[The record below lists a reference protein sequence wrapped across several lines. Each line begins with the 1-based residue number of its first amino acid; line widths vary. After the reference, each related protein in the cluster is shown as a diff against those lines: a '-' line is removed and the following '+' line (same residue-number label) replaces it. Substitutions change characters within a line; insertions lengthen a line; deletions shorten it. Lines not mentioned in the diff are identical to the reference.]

1 MMLKSTVTIKRSRK
15 RSSATALTAAALA
28 WFAAGP
34 AAASVVYNVTVD
46 TSSVSGQTGFLDFQ
60 FNPGNVTTQAATAQ
74 ILNFSGGTIGPP
86 PSINGN
92 VTGNLPNTVTMVN
105 STALNEDFQGF
116 TYGSTFSFT
125 LVLSGPA
132 IDSPNGT
139 ANAGSTFGLGLYDA
153 GQNPILTNQGAVS
166 GFAGEVDINLN
177 GTTTVTTFPRNSAGG
192 PSVVTIAQ
200 ALASIP
206 TLNGPGLVGLALLLL
221 AAAALVLRRGRRAG
235 R

>member
-1 MMLKSTVTIKRSRK
+1 MMSMSKVTINRSCKR
-15 RSSATALTAAALA
+15 RSVTALTAAALA

-34 AAASVVYNVTVD
+34 VAASVVYNVTVD
-46 TSSVSGQTGFLDFQ
+46 TSSVSGQTGYLDFQ
-60 FNPGNVTTQAATAQ
+60 FNPGNATTQAATAQ
-74 ILNFSGGTIGPP
+74 ILNFTGGTIGPP

-92 VTGNLPNTVTMVN
+92 VTGNLPNPVTIVN

-139 ANAGSTFGLGLYDA
+139 ATAGTTFGLGLYDA
-153 GQNPILTNQGAVS
+153 GQNPILTNQGALS
-166 GFAGEVDINLN
+166 GLAGEVDINLN
-177 GTTTVTTFPRNSAGG
+177 GTTTATAFPRSPAGG
-192 PSVVTIAQ
+192 PSVVTLVQ

-206 TLNGPGLVGLALLLL
+206 TLNGSGLMGLALLLL
-221 AAAALVLRRGRRAG
+221 AAAALVLRRGRREG

>member
-1 MMLKSTVTIKRSRK
+1 MILTSTVTTNRSCKRSLV
-15 RSSATALTAAALA
+15 TALTSVALV

-34 AAASVVYNVTVD
+34 AAAAVVYNVTVD
-46 TSSVSGQTGFLDFQ
+46 TSSVSGQTGYLDFQ
-60 FNPGNVTTQAATAQ
+60 FNPGNVTTQPATAQ

-86 PSINGN
+86 PSTNGN
-92 VTGNLPNTVTMVN
+92 VTGNLPNTVTIVN
-105 STALNEDFQGF
+105 STALNEVFQGF

-153 GQNPILTNQGAVS
+153 GQIPILTNQGALS
-166 GFAGEVDINLN
+166 GFAGTVDINLN
-177 GTTTVTTFPRNSAGG
+177 GTTTATAFPRSPAGG
-192 PSVVTIAQ
+192 PSVMTLVQ
-200 ALASIP
+200 APASIP
-206 TLNGPGLVGLALLLL
+206 TLNGSGLVALALLLL
-221 AAAALVLRRGRRAG
+221 AAAGLVLRRGRREG